1 MGMAQVNQERRG
13 GRPTSEG
20 TRLLSERI
28 LLDAKRQFL
37 DRGYNETTFETIAAE
52 VGTSRGALYT
62 RFPDKVALFAEVV
75 RTEINKMCTR
85 KFLAIDDDLPLRESL
100 YNQAAQII
108 SVSTHPTATALYD
121 IIIRDAPRN
130 EAINQA
136 LQSAWHFYV
145 SHIKAYFELRMKK
158 GMININN
165 CEKAAEVFL
174 GLVFQ
179 AVHVA
184 IVHGFKVPTGDEMAP
199 HIHRGILVF
208 LGGLGRLE
216 MEGDMDYIPREMIG
230 SA

>member
-1 MGMAQVNQERRG
+1 MAPMNHERRG

-28 LLDAKRQFL
+28 LREGKRQFL
-37 DRGYNETTFETIAAE
+37 ERGFNETTFETIAAG

-62 RFPDKVALFAEVV
+62 RFPDKVALFAEIVK
-75 RTEINKMCTR
+75 TEINKMCTR

-100 YNQAAQII
+100 YNQATQII
-108 SVSTHPTATALYD
+108 SVSIHPTATALYE
-121 IIIRDAPRN
+121 IITREAPRN
-130 EAINQA
+130 DAINHA
-136 LQSAWHFYV
+136 LQTAWHFYV
-145 SHIKAYFELRMKK
+145 SHIKAYFELRMQK
-158 GMININN
+158 GLININN

-179 AVHVA
+179 SVHVA
-184 IVHGFKVPTGDEMAP
+184 IVYGFKAPTAEELAP

-216 MEGDMDYIPREMIG
+216 MEGVMEYAPREMIG

>member
-1 MGMAQVNQERRG
+1 MSELNQERRG

-28 LLDAKRQFL
+28 LVEARRQFL
-37 DRGYNETTFETIAAE
+37 DRGYNETTFETIAMQ

-75 RTEINKMCTR
+75 KTEINKMCTR
-85 KFLAIDDDLPLRESL
+85 KFLAIDDDLPLRDSL
-100 YNQAAQII
+100 YQQAAQII
-108 SVSTHPTATALYD
+108 SVSTHPRAIALYD

-130 EAINQA
+130 EAINKA
-136 LQSAWHFYV
+136 LQTAWHFYI
-145 SHIKAYFELRMKK
+145 SHIKAYFQLRMRK
-158 GMININN
+158 GMINIHD

-184 IVHGFKVPTGDEMAP
+184 IVHGFKVPTEEELAP

-208 LGGLGRLE
+208 LGGMGRLE
-216 MEGDMDYIPREMIG
+216 IEGDIEFGMRETMG

>member
-1 MGMAQVNQERRG
+1 MSELNQERRG

-20 TRLLSERI
+20 TRLLSKRI
-28 LLDAKRQFL
+28 LVEAKRQFL
-37 DRGYNETTFETIAAE
+37 ERGYNDTTFETIAAE

-75 RTEINKMCTR
+75 KTEINLMCTR
-85 KFLAIDDDLPLRESL
+85 KFLAIDDDLPLRDSL

-108 SVSTHPTATALYD
+108 SVSTHPGATALYD

-130 EAINQA
+130 EAINEA

-145 SHIKAYFELRMKK
+145 SHIKAYFELRMRK
-158 GMININN
+158 GMISINN

-184 IVHGFKVPTGDEMAP
+184 IVHGFKVPAGEELAP

-208 LGGLGRLE
+208 LGGMGRLE
-216 MEGDMDYIPREMIG
+216 IEGDMEYGAREMMG

>member
-1 MGMAQVNQERRG
+1 MAPMNQERRG

-28 LLDAKRQFL
+28 LREAKRQFL

-75 RTEINKMCTR
+75 KTEINKMCTR
-85 KFLAIDDDLPLRESL
+85 QFLSIDDDLPLRNSL

-108 SVSTHPTATALYD
+108 SLSIHPRAIALYE

-130 EAINQA
+130 DAINQA

-158 GMININN
+158 GMISINN

-179 AVHVA
+179 TVHVA
-184 IVHGFKVPTGDEMAP
+184 VVHGFPAPSDDELAT

-216 MEGDMDYIPREMIG
+216 MEGDMVEYAPREMTG
-230 SA
+230 